1 MATGAAM
8 LLVGACAHV
17 GSHASSQAVS
27 SGTPVESPLV
37 EPEPNIVSDRLDAP
51 FTYDDGFLRFDP
63 PPDGFSPAI
72 MSSDAYQAFL
82 DSGVYP
88 GVS

>member
-1 MATGAAM
+1 LA
-8 LLVGACAHV
+8 
-17 GSHASSQAVS
+17 
-27 SGTPVESPLV
+27 
-37 EPEPNIVSDRLDAP
+37 EPQPNIVSDRLAAP

-63 PPDGFSPAI
+63 PPDEFSPAI

-88 GVS
+88 GVSQISTPQFFLAAFTTYGGWK